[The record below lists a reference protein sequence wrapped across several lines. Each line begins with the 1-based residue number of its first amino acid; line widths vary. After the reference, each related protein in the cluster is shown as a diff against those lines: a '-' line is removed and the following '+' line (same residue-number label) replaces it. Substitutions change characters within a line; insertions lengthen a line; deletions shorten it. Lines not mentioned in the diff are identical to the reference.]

1 MIQNKSSSQ
10 SPVSVALPPVA
21 LTITLVLYLIMSVAM
36 AYVMPILPVL
46 GIIGAIIIN
55 LIVLFFIR
63 SRFALPL
70 YVVAAGPST
79 ALAFSSSGILSRLY
93 IGDLL
98 FVFVFL
104 IWILQVVLPERK
116 SGRVLL
122 TKTLLAPLIGLILVG
137 LISIIY
143 SRLYPDPNV
152 PYTYPHSNVSI
163 TITNLS
169 EMSLLIGLP
178 MFLLVV
184 PGLVRKVMDAKLVT
198 YAYLIAGAMYTIGT
212 IIAGPLGLFSNKH
225 ILGYAR
231 PLVFGESSSGLGTL
245 IVLFA
250 NIAFS
255 KALYT
260 KNSTA
265 RILWL
270 LLTVF
275 YGIGVIMAL
284 GREAWIGLFLSSFI
298 MLVIRTRNPTAL
310 LFLLV
315 PLALLFIPGATNFFD
330 PTQVYG
336 SDRVK
341 IAFDA
346 INIWLK
352 SPIFGVGAGN
362 FQFFD
367 RVYGTDKVG
376 VAHNQFLSVLAEM
389 GVQGLICLLWLI
401 VAVGYV
407 SAKYFLKSKSDLAK
421 SIALSSIGFYISI
434 VFGSLFT
441 GIFIPSAAAGGGTA
455 AFVEASYR
463 WLLIGLVLSI
473 PSWDKEAVL
482 IEQKA
487 SEADIKAAQQVEQ
500 GDLASAIW
508 A

>member
-1 MIQNKSSSQ
+1 MIQNKPASQ
-10 SPVSVALPPVA
+10 SSVSLTLPPLA
-21 LTITLVLYLIMSVAM
+21 MTITVVLYLLLSLAM
-36 AYVMPILPVL
+36 AYVMPILPAL
-46 GIIGAIIIN
+46 GIIGAILIN
-55 LIVLFFIR
+55 LIVMFFIR
-63 SRFALPL
+63 SRFTLPL

-98 FVFVFL
+98 FIFVFL

-122 TKTLLAPLIGLILVG
+122 TKTLLAPLICLILVG
-137 LISIIY
+137 LISILY

-152 PYTYPHSNVSI
+152 PYVYPHSNVSI
-163 TITNLS
+163 TVTNLS

-178 MFLLVV
+178 LFLLVV
-184 PGLVRKVMDAKLVT
+184 PGLVRRILDAKLVM
-198 YAYLIAGAMYTIGT
+198 YAYLIAGSMYTIGT
-212 IIAGPLGLFSNKH
+212 IVAGPLGLFSNKH
-225 ILGYAR
+225 ILGLAR

-250 NIAFS
+250 NIAFA
-255 KALYT
+255 KALYA

-275 YGIGVIMAL
+275 YGTGVIMAL

-298 MLVIRTRNPTAL
+298 MLVIRTKNPTAL

-330 PTQVYG
+330 PTQAYG

-346 INIWLK
+346 INIWLH

-367 RVYGTDKVG
+367 RVYGVDKVG
-376 VAHNQFLSVLAEM
+376 LAHNQFLSVLAEM
-389 GVQGLICLLWLI
+389 GIQGLICLIWLM

-407 SAKYFLKSKSDLAK
+407 NAKYFLASKSDLGR
-421 SIALSSIGFYISI
+421 SVALGSIGFYVSI
-434 VFGSLFT
+434 VFGGLFT

-463 WLLIGLVLSI
+463 WLLVGLVLSI
-473 PSWDKEAVL
+473 PNWDKEALLV
-482 IEQKA
+482 EQKA
-487 SEADIKAAQQVEQ
+487 SEADIKAAQQIEQ
-500 GDLASAIW
+500 EDIANAIW